1 MAPVNAKVIMVVDG
15 IPDNDPGVLNPIFI
29 PGNTIIL
36 QAENKD
42 FLFLSHFKQNSISVK
57 VGESVIKNQLLGLS
71 GNSGNSSEP
80 HLHFHIQNRADMI
93 KGVGIKAFFKDII
106 VNGTLKNNYS
116 PLKGEIVKN
125 N

>member
-1 MAPVNAKVIMVVDG
+1 MVVDG